1 VIHRFLVLI
10 ALVILAA
17 TAHSIRCEA
26 QLQRSV
32 DHALENSAGTIVVSE
47 VESGKVLAQK
57 NMSLAAKQLVRPGST
72 LKPLVLGELL
82 RTKRI
87 DSKEKLLCKRP
98 LRIGS
103 LRLDCSHAPE
113 VKELD
118 AEEAIAYSC
127 NSYLAEASLRL
138 CPQFA
143 CSENRI
149 PASK

>member
-1 VIHRFLVLI
+1 
-10 ALVILAA
+10 
-17 TAHSIRCEA
+17 
-26 QLQRSV
+26 
-32 DHALENSAGTIVVSE
+32 
-47 VESGKVLAQK
+47 
-57 NMSLAAKQLVRPGST
+57 M
-72 LKPLVLGELL
+72 LGELL

-138 CPQFA
+138 DRQELTGSPQSRIGFA
-143 CSENRI
+143 DAACRRRSGRPNLLTAGDARTN
-149 PASK
+149 